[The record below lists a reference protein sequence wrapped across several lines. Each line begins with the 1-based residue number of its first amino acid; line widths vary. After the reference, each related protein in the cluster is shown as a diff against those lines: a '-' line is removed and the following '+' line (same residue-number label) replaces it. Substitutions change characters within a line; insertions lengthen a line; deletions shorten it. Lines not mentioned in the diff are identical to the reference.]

1 MNREEQSKADA
12 LFAAIRDEIQ
22 SVEKAGKVKDERAL
36 ATLGFE
42 IGRILEE
49 NRADTFVVTPLAEGL
64 QREFS
69 NIMHFSSDSLAAMAR
84 FYRTYG
90 EHEVLSTLIDAISWS
105 KHRAI
110 LERCDT
116 DRAQEF
122 YIRMARKF
130 EWSESVLIQK
140 IEDFRPPQ

>member
-1 MNREEQSKADA
+1 MNREEQSKAET

-22 SVEKAGKVKDERAL
+22 SVEQAGKAGDERAL
-36 ATLGFE
+36 ATLSFE

-49 NRADTFVVTPLAEGL
+49 NRAETFVVTLLAEEL

-69 NIMHFSSDSLAAMAR
+69 NIMNFSSSSLAAMAR
-84 FYRTYG
+84 FYRTYSD
-90 EHEVLSTLIDAISWS
+90 HEVLNTLIDAISWP
-105 KHRAI
+105 KHLAI

-130 EWSESVLIQK
+130 EWSESLLIQK